1 MSLVEPTENSVNQR
15 LPGIPSDF
23 YSRPDRFSFKDL
35 LATLFSLGFCCICYR
50 ALTEPQALELVKA
63 VGYLMA
69 VILGGYFGQ
78 EITSALVT
86 ERRNGRSR
94 DFMAVQPLDSDSKQI
109 SGI

>member
-1 MSLVEPTENSVNQR
+1 MSTAEQTQNHVNPR
-15 LPGIPSDF
+15 LSGIPSNF

-35 LATLFSLGFCCICYR
+35 LATLFSVGFCCICYR

-78 EITSALVT
+78 EITSALVM
-86 ERRNGRSR
+86 ERRNGRGQ
-94 DFMAVQPLDSDSKQI
+94 DFTAVQPLESDSKQI